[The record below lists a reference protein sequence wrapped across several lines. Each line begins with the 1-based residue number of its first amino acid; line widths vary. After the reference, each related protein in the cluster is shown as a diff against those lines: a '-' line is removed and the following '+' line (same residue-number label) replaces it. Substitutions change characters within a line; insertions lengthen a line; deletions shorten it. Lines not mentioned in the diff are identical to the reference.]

1 MADYLPVTDQQRR
14 SRMHHTT
21 PSIFPG
27 IPKDL
32 NARKAL
38 QANLGKIGLGSRLL
52 NFPWSITNADMVNE
66 LTGAQ
71 RVPEEVR
78 HLECRAALYRFSIRN
93 VEEIY
98 DTKSEGEER
107 PSDSRKEHLR
117 YFKEQREGAD
127 GYQIIWPILDPVC
140 PGLVHVF
147 RFNQVYLALR
157 RHVRVNWTRN
167 IFRSL
172 NICAQQVGV
181 SPNSYLSPFLF
192 HFYDHKS
199 VLTKG
204 EKHYYVEALERV
216 QEQLAQGRTLDET
229 APELDSLNQMGQ
241 QLQPV
246 ERGYSLGTAGPVR
259 VDPPCESSRQG
270 EFRSTSPE
278 RPSP

>member
-14 SRMHHTT
+14 GRMHHTT
-21 PSIFPG
+21 PSIFPR
-27 IPKDL
+27 IPKDPD
-32 NARKAL
+32 ARKTL
-38 QANLGKIGLGSRLL
+38 QTNLGRIGLGVQLL

-107 PSDSRKEHLR
+107 PSDSRKEHLK

-127 GYQIIWPILDPVC
+127 GYQIDWCSDREIRDILWFICPILDPLR
-140 PGLVHVF
+140 PGQVHVF

-157 RHVRVNWTRN
+157 RNVKVNWTRN

-172 NICAQQVGV
+172 TTCAQQVGV
-181 SPNSYLSPFLF
+181 STNSYLSPFLF

-199 VLTKG
+199 ALTKG
-204 EKHYYVEALERV
+204 EKHYYVEALQRV
-216 QEQLAQGRTLDET
+216 QEQLAQGRTLDEA

-246 ERGYSLGTAGPVR
+246 ERGTR
-259 VDPPCESSRQG
+259 
-270 EFRSTSPE
+270 
-278 RPSP
+278 